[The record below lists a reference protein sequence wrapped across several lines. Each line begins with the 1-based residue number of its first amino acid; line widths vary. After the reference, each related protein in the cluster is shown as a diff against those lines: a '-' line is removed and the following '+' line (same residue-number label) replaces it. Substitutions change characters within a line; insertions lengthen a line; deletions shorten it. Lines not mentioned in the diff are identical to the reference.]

1 MKKLVFCIAIMATVC
16 LASCADGKKTQ
27 ADADNTSDSTAAM
40 SKTDS
45 ANVGA
50 GSVAEMGEDGE
61 ATEQDDPTNA
71 EEWDVSVRTI
81 DLDSDPRYE
90 VIIRDSKGKTL
101 TFGERTGF
109 DYPRDMLE
117 TFGNVWQT
125 DVNFDGHTDVMI
137 CLGQEPVSDQT
148 FVRYDAWVFD
158 PDDNK
163 FYCQGSFR
171 DICNPEVDREGRR
184 ILSHYIARDG
194 VTRVYSAHYWQKDG
208 NIAQEGE
215 TWTLSPNK

>member
-1 MKKLVFCIAIMATVC
+1 MKKVLFSLAITAVASVAM
-16 LASCADGKKTQ
+16 ASCGNKTTANAGTTDSVNSEETVAATAADTTASSEATGEEMGAAADGQ
-27 ADADNTSDSTAAM
+27 
-40 SKTDS
+40 
-45 ANVGA
+45 GL
-50 GSVAEMGEDGE
+50 
-61 ATEQDDPTNA
+61 A
-71 EEWDVSVRTI
+71 EEWDVSVRTF
-81 DLDSDPRYE
+81 DMDSEPKYE
-90 VIIRDSKGKTL
+90 VIIRDSEGKTR
-101 TFGERTGF
+101 TVGERTGF
-109 DYPRDMLE
+109 DYPQDMLE
-117 TFGNVWQT
+117 TFGNVWET